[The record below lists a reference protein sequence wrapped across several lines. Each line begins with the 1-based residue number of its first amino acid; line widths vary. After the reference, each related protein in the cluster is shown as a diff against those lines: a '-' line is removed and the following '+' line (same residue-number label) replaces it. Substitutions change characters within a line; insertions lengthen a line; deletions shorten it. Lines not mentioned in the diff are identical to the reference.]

1 MTVKFVGLDDLLDNL
16 NKFEIDLDDVIDD
29 AVRTVAIKVQ
39 QGAIKAIRT
48 PSIGTHVTR
57 YTEGGKPKPHVASKP
72 GDAPNSDTGVL
83 MGSVSL
89 DHVKGKQI
97 AFVSTPFEYGF
108 FLETVM
114 NRPWLLPSLNEQI
127 PYAENIIRRMVSDRI
142 KAASNK

>member
-1 MTVKFVGLDDLLDNL
+1 MTVKLVGLDKLIKNL

-48 PSIGTHVTR
+48 PSIGTYVTR
-57 YTEGGKPKPHVASKP
+57 YTEGGKPYSHVASKP
-72 GDAPNSDTGVL
+72 GDAPNSDTGRL

-97 AFVSTPFEYGF
+97 AFVGTNVDYGF

-127 PYAENIIRRMVSDRI
+127 PYAENIIRRMASDRI